1 MRRHM
6 GSSRS
11 KISTPCQ
18 IASMMV
24 DFESWKSDP
33 SQASIQKG
41 GKERRMNEMA
51 SCVLKAGYN

>member
-1 MRRHM
+1 
-6 GSSRS
+6 
-11 KISTPCQ
+11 
-18 IASMMV
+18 MMV

-51 SCVLKAGYN
+51 SCVPKAGYN